1 VPMTA
6 LQRRSA
12 AGRCVGMN
20 WTKAARFA
28 KYSIA
33 SSWHVFGRISQKRPA
48 TSAPQTYECEDI
60 RSNAEAAL
68 HCSALFFSKDGAT
81 GCTQESASSWSTEAA
96 SLACKHTK
104 RHMRSCAGK
113 NKRVGKS
120 NLKNKIA
127 GLMDGP
133 NNSNARSAV
142 RDGKDNGGRKS
153 SGWTRILRREPT
165 WLYHLT

>member
-1 VPMTA
+1 MTA

-68 HCSALFFSKDGAT
+68 HCSALFFLKT
-81 GCTQESASSWSTEAA
+81 GRRAA
-96 SLACKHTK
+96 PKKVHHHGQQK
-104 RHMRSCAGK
+104 RHR
-113 NKRVGKS
+113 
-120 NLKNKIA
+120 
-127 GLMDGP
+127 
-133 NNSNARSAV
+133 
-142 RDGKDNGGRKS
+142 
-153 SGWTRILRREPT
+153 
-165 WLYHLT
+165 